1 MNKIAVTE
9 LKAGQCFSQPV
20 FVDGDSL
27 FVAEGLPIKQRDIE
41 RLVKWGVE
49 YVESAGDPVPQD
61 HNDALNTFFLRAFQ
75 TAAMRE
81 VTRIYEELRSDLV
94 QLFGHIRAAEEPA
107 SETTDDLVE
116 RLLQLITTRANDV
129 VQYMLYGMQGETG
142 EVESA
147 LNTAAIAAIVGRAMQ
162 FSAERLT
169 VLTTAALLHDVG
181 MLRLSATIVTK
192 QGALTTEERRVV
204 QTHPIHSYQVIIK
217 ELGMSEPIG
226 LAALQHQERW
236 DGKGYPQRLTGERI
250 GLEARIIAVVAS
262 FVAMVSN
269 RPHRN
274 PMVGYT
280 AIRNLL
286 VDNGTRFDP
295 DVLKTFIH
303 VLGIY
308 PIGSIVQLS
317 DGSIARV
324 LENRS
329 TTILKPMVKVIIGA
343 QGEEYVNDDGPS
355 LDLAQAGQPFIGKA
369 VDAMSLAAQVKH
381 RN

>member
-1 MNKIAVTE
+1 MNKIAVAQ
-9 LKAGQCFSQPV
+9 LRPGQRFSQPV

-49 YVESAGDPVPQD
+49 YVESAGALVPNDYQ
-61 HNDALNTFFLRAFQ
+61 DALNAFFLRAFQ
-75 TAAMRE
+75 TAAMRV
-81 VTRIYEELRSDLV
+81 VTQTYEELRNDLL
-94 QLFGHIRAAEEPA
+94 QLFGQIRAGEELA
-107 SETTDDLVE
+107 SETVNSLIE
-116 RLLQLITTRANDV
+116 RLLQLIATRSNEV
-129 VQYMLYGMQGETG
+129 MQYMLYGMQGETG
-142 EVESA
+142 EVENA
-147 LNTAAIAAIVGRAMQ
+147 LHTAAIAAIVGRAMQ
-162 FSAERLT
+162 FNAERLQ

-192 QGALTTEERRVV
+192 RGALTTEERRIV
-204 QTHPIHSYQVIIK
+204 QTHPVHSYQVITK
-217 ELGMSEPIG
+217 ELGMSDAIG

-236 DGKGYPQRLTGERI
+236 DGKGYPRRLAKESI
-250 GLEARIIAVVAS
+250 SLEARIVAVAAS

-269 RPHRN
+269 RPHRS

-286 VDNGTRFDP
+286 VDNGTRFDS

-329 TTILKPMVKVIIGA
+329 ATLLKPVVKVIIGA

-355 LDLAQAGQPFIGKA
+355 LDLAQVGQPFIGKA
-369 VDAMSLAAQVKH
+369 VDAMSLAAQANN